1 MATSKK
7 KSSPRPGGA
16 KAVSGGDKAKSRK
29 PPARKPAAKPLA
41 APVAAGKP
49 LSRAA
54 PVTAAKPFRLTP
66 STNAFLGM
74 DVESL
79 KESFVHNLEF
89 ALAKDEYSATDHDNF
104 KSLAL
109 TVRDRLFERWIETQ
123 QSYYN
128 RKAKRVY
135 YLSLEFLMGRALGN
149 AIINLGLE
157 DGASRAMQELGYR
170 LEALEDW
177 EYDAGLGN
185 GGLGRL
191 AACFLDSMATLA
203 LPAYGYGIRYE
214 FGIFFQRIRGGA
226 QVETPDNWLRYGNP
240 WEVERP
246 EYLYPVHFY
255 GQVSQRTEA
264 DGKRRFEWLDTQDIM
279 AMAYDTPI
287 PGYRNDTVN
296 NMRLWAAKSSREFD
310 LDYFNH
316 GDYERAVSDKAQS
329 ETISKVLYPNDNVF
343 EGRELRL
350 KQEYFF
356 VSATLQDIMRRYKKS
371 AAGGLSDFP
380 DQVAIQLNDTHPAV
394 AIPELMR
401 LLLDEEGL
409 AWEEAWAITVK
420 TFGYTNHTILPEAL
434 ERWPVSLF
442 GYVLPRHL
450 QIVYEINRRFLE
462 EVAARWPGDS
472 ERMRRMSLI
481 EEDGEKKVRMANLA
495 VVGSH
500 SVNGVS
506 ALHSEILKKQLF
518 RDFHELWPERFN
530 NKTNGITPRRW
541 LRLCNPGLSGLVSER
556 IGKGWVRDLDE
567 LKGLEPLAE
576 DAEFRAGWR
585 EVKLANKKRLAECVR
600 RLTGITVDP
609 QTLFDC
615 QVKRIHEYKRQLL
628 NVLHVLALYNRLK
641 SDPAAVVVPRTV
653 IFAGK
658 AAPGYAQAK
667 LIIRLIHAVA
677 DKVNGDPAVAGRL
690 AVVFLPN
697 YGVSLAE
704 RIMPGADLSE
714 QISTAGTEAS
724 GTGNMKFALNG
735 ALTIGTLDGANVEIR
750 EEVGAENF
758 FLFGLT
764 AAEVA
769 EWKARGYDPR
779 ELYRANV
786 QLREALDLIGSGAL
800 SPGQPDLFAPLLR
813 GLLEY
818 GDPYMLLA
826 DFDAYLACQERV
838 AAAYRDRE
846 AWTRMSILN
855 VARMGRFS
863 SDRTIREYAEKIWG
877 VHPAPVTLPSRKRA

>member
-1 MATSKK
+1 
-7 KSSPRPGGA
+7 
-16 KAVSGGDKAKSRK
+16 
-29 PPARKPAAKPLA
+29 
-41 APVAAGKP
+41 
-49 LSRAA
+49 
-54 PVTAAKPFRLTP
+54 
-66 STNAFLGM
+66 M

-123 QSYYN
+123 QSYYA
-128 RKAKRVY
+128 RKSKRVY

-149 AIINLGLE
+149 AILNLGLE
-157 DGASRAMQELGYR
+157 DRATQAMQELGYE
-170 LEALEDW
+170 LEKLEDW

-255 GQVSQRTEA
+255 GQVNSRTDV
-264 DGKRRFEWLDTQDIM
+264 DGVLRFLWADTQVIM

-287 PGYRNDTVN
+287 PGYRNNTVN
-296 NMRLWAAKSSREFD
+296 NMRLWAAKSTREFD

-356 VSATLQDIMRRYKKS
+356 VSATLQDILRRFKKS
-371 AAGGLSDFP
+371 SSGGFADFP
-380 DQVAIQLNDTHPAV
+380 DQVAVQLNDTHPAV

-401 LLLDEEGL
+401 ILLDQERLG
-409 AWEEAWAITVK
+409 WEEAWAITVG

-450 QIVYEINRRFLE
+450 QILYEINRRFLE
-462 EVAARWPGDS
+462 QVTARWPNEP
-472 ERMRRMSLI
+472 ERLRRMSLF
-481 EEDGEKKVRMANLA
+481 EEDGEKKVRMAHLA

-506 ALHSEILKKQLF
+506 SLHSEILKAQLF
-518 RDFHELWPERFN
+518 RDFYELWPERFN

-541 LRLCNPGLSGLVSER
+541 LRLCNPALSRLISER
-556 IGKGWVRDLDE
+556 IGEDWVRDLDQ
-567 LKGLEPLAE
+567 LRRLEPLAE
-576 DAEFRAGWR
+576 DPRFRESWR
-585 EVKLANKKRLAECVR
+585 EVKLANKQRLAECVR
-600 RLTGITVDP
+600 SLTGITVDP
-609 QTLFDC
+609 RSLFDC

-628 NVLHVLALYNRLK
+628 NLLHVLALYNHLK
-641 SDPAAVVVPRTV
+641 ANPGAQVVPRTV

-658 AAPGYAQAK
+658 AAPGYAMAK
-667 LIIRLIHAVA
+667 LIIRLIHAA
-677 DKVNGDPAVAGRL
+677 AERVNDDPDLDGRL
-690 AVVFLPN
+690 KVVFLPN

-750 EEVGAENF
+750 EEVGEENF

-769 EWKARGYDPR
+769 QQQARGYDPR
-779 ELYRANV
+779 ELFDSNPT
-786 QLREALDLIGSGAL
+786 LRGALDLIASGAL
-800 SPGQPDLFAPLLR
+800 SPGQPDLFVPIVA
-813 GLLEY
+813 GLLDH
-818 GDPYMLLA
+818 GDPYMLLE
-826 DFDAYLACQERV
+826 DFDSYLNCQQRV
-838 AAAYRDRE
+838 AAAYRDQE

-863 SDRTIREYAEKIWG
+863 SDRTIREYADEIWG
-877 VHPAPVTLPSRKRA
+877 VRAAPVSLPPRKRS